1 MARMK
6 NTAPIATRKPGRPK
20 VNPLPRIDQLRIA
33 KRAQRQRDRDAGLAL
48 CQVKLR
54 KDVAERLRNALAIP
68 GFDAELE
75 KFLEDAIVEVR
86 KFSNLKLLAWNR
98 VDQFL
103 TERDAFDLYKRNWK
117 FVDTKKMADRERELI
132 RRLTEKWGRGVMKV

>member
-1 MARMK
+1 MRNARPMA
-6 NTAPIATRKPGRPK
+6 IRKPGRPRI
-20 VNPLPRIDQLRIA
+20 NPLPRIEQVRIA

-54 KDVAERLRNALAIP
+54 KAVAERLRHAVAIP

-75 KFLEDAIVEVR
+75 KFLGDAVVEVR
-86 KFSNLKLLAWNR
+86 KFPNLKLLAWNR

-103 TERDAFDLYKRNWK
+103 TARDAFGLYERNWK
-117 FVDTKKMADRERELI
+117 FVDTKNMTDRERELI
-132 RRLTEKWGRGVMKV
+132 RRLTEKWGRGVMNV

>member
-1 MARMK
+1 MADLFRV
-6 NTAPIATRKPGRPK
+6 AGSLARPGRPK
-20 VNPLPRIDQLRIA
+20 VNSLPRTDQIRIA

-75 KFLEDAIVEVR
+75 KFLEDAVVEVR
-86 KFSNLKLLAWNR
+86 KFPNLKLLAWNR

-103 TERDAFDLYKRNWK
+103 TERDAFGLYERNWK
-117 FVDTKKMADRERELI
+117 FVDTKNMTDGERELI
-132 RRLTEKWGRGVMKV
+132 RRLTEKWGRGVMNV